1 MPCQTRSAARR
12 ISPNPACVLRLAAW
26 SLLPLLVAG
35 CGPSARDESRV
46 RAVEA
51 TIDGITCPAC
61 VPPLT
66 ASLRRQFDKAV
77 AIEVDDIRDTA
88 TVRLDPHQ
96 EFSAKAFR
104 HAVEQVR
111 MRVVE
116 LRLDAC
122 GRVEAKGNER
132 WLTSGTSHFLVQGD
146 RALPLNQPLCLKG
159 RLDASHEPF
168 TLDVTTFELQHP

>member
-1 MPCQTRSAARR
+1 MPCLTRPAARR
-12 ISPNPACVLRLAAW
+12 ISPNPASVVRLAAW
-26 SLLPLLVAG
+26 SLLPLLVTG
-35 CGPSARDESRV
+35 CGARAREESRV

-51 TIDGITCPAC
+51 NIDGITCPTC

-66 ASLRRQFDKAV
+66 ASLRRQFGKAV
-77 AIEVDDIRDTA
+77 AIDVDDVRDTA

-96 EFSAKAFR
+96 EFSAEAFR

-132 WLTSGTSHFLVQGD
+132 WLTAGSSHFLVHGEV
-146 RALPLNQPLCLKG
+146 PLNQPLCLKG